1 MLKIKDNV
9 DLKELEK
16 YGFELTNEGKYYSII
31 YTYYPLGDSQ
41 PSERNYLSVNI
52 ETRKIFNHI
61 WGIKQ
66 EKYLIIFGVLLG
78 KVETTIIVLN
88 LVKYYTT

>member
-16 YGFELTNEGKYYSII
+16 FGFELTNRDKYYSII

-41 PSERNYLSVNI
+41 PCERNYLSVNI

-61 WGIKQ
+61 WGITW
-66 EKYLIIFGVLLG
+66 EGRTDHYSFEFSEVLYDLIKADLVE
-78 KVETTIIVLN
+78 KVE
-88 LVKYYTT
+88 